1 MNRTALTNGQEFHK
15 RHVASA
21 VMFAIHYIPQVD
33 EKTLEA
39 FLELVNINGNFDNIT
54 ERQLI
59 GKMALLM
66 RLVPN
71 VCQASLLTLAE
82 LLGVSLPLNIYYE
95 INLFSEESTNLC
107 SSMSSP
113 F

>member
-1 MNRTALTNGQEFHK
+1 MNRTALTTGQEFHK

-21 VMFAIHYIPQVD
+21 VMFAIHHLPQVD

-39 FLELVNINGNFDNIT
+39 FLELVNINGNFGSIT
-54 ERQLI
+54 DRQLV
-59 GKMALLM
+59 GKMALLT
-66 RLVPN
+66 RLAPN

-82 LLGVSLPLNIYYE
+82 LLGVNLPANIYYE

-107 SSMSSP
+107 SNMSSP